1 MRKLVSA
8 AAIASLSVIAWQRL
22 NPDQRQGVKDAVKR
36 GRRKLANFIAP
47 MEDLGDL
54 TNCVDPEI
62 LDLLSI
68 EIEEPDNTAS
78 DSGPDSSE
86 C

>member
-8 AAIASLSVIAWQRL
+8 AALASIAAITWQRL
-22 NPDQRQGVKDAVKR
+22 DVQQKQSVVDAVNN

-47 MEDLGDL
+47 QEDLGDL

-62 LDLLSI
+62 L
-68 EIEEPDNTAS
+68 EILTAQLQEEEAS
-78 DSGPDSSE
+78 E
-86 C
+86 VK